1 MRSGVPFKL
10 VRPLCFPRSRQRI
23 TRDAMRR
30 GGKNCGT
37 WWCAGPNC
45 LIDFSSLLTIYDDS
59 RNRTKLRM
67 VLNETT
73 DVQGSARRIV
83 SFWIPR
89 RRNACSF
96 VCFSMYPHL
105 VIWKEQLAIM
115 LLAELKESVANANPS
130 STFQLHCIP
139 LMLVLWN
146 VGSAGHQ
153 HNYSLIKTSHGH

>member
-23 TRDAMRR
+23 TCDAMRR

-73 DVQGSARRIV
+73 DAAAPLSVQGSARRIV

-96 VCFSMYPHL
+96 VCFSN
-105 VIWKEQLAIM
+105 V
-115 LLAELKESVANANPS
+115 
-130 STFQLHCIP
+130 STFSNLDGTVGDNVTSRIKRICCKCKSELHIRIALHPTNARFMERWVC
-139 LMLVLWN
+139 W
-146 VGSAGHQ
+146 ARA
-153 HNYSLIKTSHGH
+153 